1 MKKSIKQAALACAA
15 LALAGGPSLAKDP
28 LLGGSADAVVMA
40 DKDLANVKGSGST
53 TQLYTYYGAYYGS
66 YASLYGAYGQYYNY
80 YQGTGSSS
88 NAASNLYYAQYYAYY
103 SYYYYNAAYASALN
117 GT

>member
-1 MKKSIKQAALACAA
+1 MKNSIKQAALAGAA
-15 LALAGGPSLAKDP
+15 LALVSGPSIAKDP
-28 LLGGSADAVVMA
+28 LVGGSIGAAVIA
-40 DKDLANVKGSGST
+40 DKDLANVRGSGST

-80 YQGTGSSS
+80 YQGTGSGS
-88 NAASNLYYAQYYAYY
+88 NAANNLYYAQYYAYY
-103 SYYYYNAAYASALN
+103 SYIYYNSAYASALN